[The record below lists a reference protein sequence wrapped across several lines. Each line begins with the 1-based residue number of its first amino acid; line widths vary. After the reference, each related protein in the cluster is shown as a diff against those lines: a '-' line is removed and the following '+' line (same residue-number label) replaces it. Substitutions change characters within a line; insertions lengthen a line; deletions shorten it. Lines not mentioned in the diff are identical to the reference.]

1 MSSTIVKVL
10 GVTLGCDSEVG
21 RLRAVILHRPG
32 AELQRL
38 TPRNNDALLFDGL
51 PWVSKAQ
58 EEHDAFTA
66 VLESRDVEVL
76 LLADLLT
83 EALSHSGAARMH
95 GISAAVDSRRLGLPL
110 AQELSM
116 YLRTLDPGSLARVLM
131 AGMTFNELP
140 FSGGDVSLVRRMHH
154 GGDFVIEPLPNLLF
168 TRDSSFWIG
177 PRVAITSLA
186 LPARV
191 RETSLTDLI
200 YAHHPRF
207 LGVRRAYESRSAPVE
222 GGDVLLLAPGVVAV
236 GVGERTT
243 PAGAEALARSLFDD
257 DLAHTVLAVPIA
269 QERAQMHLDTVCTMV
284 DVDAAVM
291 YPNIVDSLSAFMI
304 HRDGQGGV
312 RIDDAVPFVDAAAQA
327 MQIEKLRVIATGL
340 DPVTA
345 EREQWDDGNNTLAV
359 APGVVVAYERNTET
373 NARLA
378 DAGIEVLPIEASELG
393 TGRGGPRCMSCPAAR
408 DPL

>member
-1 MSSTIVKVL
+1 VTVF
-10 GVTLGCDSEVG
+10 GVDSEVG

-51 PWVSKAQ
+51 PWVARAQ
-58 EEHDAFTA
+58 EEHDAFA
-66 VLESRDVEVL
+66 ALLRSRDIEVL
-76 LLADLLT
+76 LLAELLV
-83 EALSHSGAARMH
+83 EALASGAARMQ
-95 GISAAVDSRRLGLPL
+95 GIAAAVDVKRLGRPL
-110 AQELSM
+110 AQELSA
-116 YLRTLDPGSLARVLM
+116 YLRTLQPVELAHILVAGATFTEIPLGARVE
-131 AGMTFNELP
+131 T
-140 FSGGDVSLVRRMHH
+140 SLVRRMQHSD
-154 GGDFVIEPLPNLLF
+154 DFVIEPLPNLMF

-177 PRVAITSLA
+177 SRVAITSLA
-186 LPARV
+186 LPARM
-191 RETSLTDLI
+191 RETSLTDLV

-207 LGVRRAYESRSAPVE
+207 LGVRRAYESHTAPVE
-222 GGDVLLLAPGVVAV
+222 GGDVLLMGPGVVAV

-269 QERAQMHLDTVCTMV
+269 QQRATMHLDTVCTMV

-291 YPNIVDSLSAFMI
+291 YPGVADSLSAFTLT
-304 HRDGQGGV
+304 RTRTPEGV
-312 RIDDAVPFVDAAAQA
+312 RISDEAPFARAAAIA
-327 MQIEKLRVIATGL
+327 LGIERLRVIDTGL

-345 EREQWDDGNNTLAV
+345 EREQWDDGNNTLAL

-378 DAGIEVLPIEASELG
+378 DAGIEVLPIAAAELG

-408 DPL
+408 DPVLR